1 MPVEWPTPEAVEWP
15 MVEWPMPVE
24 WPEGEWATRAA
35 SEALDLPRREEAPA
49 AALRR
54 RAGHPGF
61 LAAIPAMADPGVL
74 LTATGTGT
82 RTAASSVLASVS
94 SPTPARAAGTETPTA
109 TITTIT
115 TVMVTDRITQRR
127 ITDRTAGNKQ
137 STTPRATWCL

>member
-49 AALRR
+49 AALRQ
-54 RAGHPGF
+54 RAGHPGL

-74 LTATGTGT
+74 LTATGTD
-82 RTAASSVLASVS
+82 TAASSVLASGS
-94 SPTPARAAGTETPTA
+94 YAYAGPSCGYGDPYSDYYDYNNCYGYGPDYAAPDYGPY
-109 TITTIT
+109 
-115 TVMVTDRITQRR
+115 
-127 ITDRTAGNKQ
+127 G
-137 STTPRATWCL
+137 W